1 MFTKYYKK
9 FGVTM
14 NQKNLLQLSIEDLF
28 TAKMLK
34 FSLLPFLISM
44 VILYILFFI
53 LAGAGLDMLGTFDVE
68 STQTT
73 IENGIPHTDSLSAQL
88 QGTGI
93 IKFLMSYSITS
104 WIASFLVYAIGGFFT
119 LYLSIFVAVI
129 VMGFLTPYVLKELQV
144 RHYSDVEMIGY
155 SNVAESLFLVVKWAF
170 TMILLFFLLI
180 PLYFIPL
187 LNIVAFNLPLY
198 YFFHKMMTYDIASNL
213 CTREES
219 KEVKYFNA
227 TSLRVKT
234 AALYL
239 ISLIPF
245 TVFFGAIFFIIYLGN
260 SYFVAV
266 REIRAKKLEGSL

>member
-1 MFTKYYKK
+1 
-9 FGVTM
+9 M
-14 NQKNLLQLSIEDLF
+14 NQKNLLQLSIQDLL

-44 VILYILFFI
+44 IILYILFFV
-53 LAGAGLDMLGTFDVE
+53 LAGAGLDMLGTLNVE

-88 QGTGI
+88 EGSAI
-93 IKFLMSYSITS
+93 IKFLMSYTITS

-129 VMGFLTPYVLKELQV
+129 VMGFLTPYVLKELQA

-155 SNVAESLFLVVKWAF
+155 SNIAESLFLVFKWAF
-170 TMILLFFLLI
+170 TMLLLFFLLI
-180 PLYFIPL
+180 PLYFVPL
-187 LNIVAFNLPLY
+187 VNLVAFNFPLY
-198 YFFHKMMTYDIASNL
+198 YFFHKMMTFDIASNL

-219 KEVKYFNA
+219 KEVKYFNS

-266 REIRAKKLEGSL
+266 REIRAKKS